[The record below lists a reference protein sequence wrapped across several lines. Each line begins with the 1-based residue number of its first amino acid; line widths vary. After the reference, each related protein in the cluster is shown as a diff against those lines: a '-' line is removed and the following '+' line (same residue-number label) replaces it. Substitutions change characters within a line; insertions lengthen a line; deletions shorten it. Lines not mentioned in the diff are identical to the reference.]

1 MKDTTP
7 KAPVARVE
15 PKEMVNHGV
24 TRVDDYYWMR
34 DDERDD
40 PEVLA
45 HLEAENA
52 YTDAVMEG
60 TEALQKELFEEMK
73 GRLEQDDASVPYL
86 SRGFW
91 YYTRFE
97 EGKEYPIYCRKKG
110 SMEADEQI
118 IIDANVRAEGQ
129 SYYNLG
135 DIDVSE
141 SGDLIAYTEDTLS
154 RRIYTIR
161 FKNLETGED
170 LPDVIEG
177 TTGGVT
183 WAANDTHV
191 FYMKRDEKTLRSFQ
205 VWRHTLGT
213 PTANDA
219 LVYQED
225 DETFSTYAYLSRS
238 REYVIVASSSTLT
251 DEARVIDV
259 ATPEAT
265 PTVFLPREVGHE
277 YGVDHALGRFFVRTN
292 KDALNFKLMSAPPE
306 TTADMSTWTEVVPH
320 REDVYLSRFVTFD
333 GHLVLHE
340 RVDGMTTLRVKPWDA
355 SKPEHT
361 IAFDDG
367 AYFVYP
373 SANPD
378 PKTTTLRFGFQSMT
392 TPRSTYDY
400 DMETRE
406 RTLLKQDKVL
416 GGFDPADYVSER
428 IMVTA
433 RDGAQVPVSLVHR
446 KDLDRSKPAPLY
458 QYGYGSYGASM
469 EPYFGMSRLS
479 LLDRGFIFAIAHIR
493 GGQEFGRKWYDDG
506 KMLRKMNTFNDFIDV
521 SKHLI
526 AKGYTAPDQLII
538 SGGSAGGLLVG
549 AVMNMAPELY
559 AAVVANVPFVDVV
572 TTMLDESIP
581 LTTFEYDEWGNP
593 NEKVYF
599 DYMLSYSPYDN
610 VEAKDYPNVLVITG
624 LHDSQVQY
632 WEPMKWVA
640 KLRAR
645 KTDSN
650 LLLFSVDMEAGHGGA
665 SGRFKRF
672 EETAL
677 EYAFL
682 LKVLGRAGVD
692 DAE

>member
-34 DDERDD
+34 DDERED
-40 PEVLA
+40 PEILA

-52 YTDAVMEG
+52 YTDAAMAG
-60 TEALQKELFEEMK
+60 TEELQKELFEEMK
-73 GRLEQDDASVPYL
+73 GRLEQNDASVPYL
-86 SRGFW
+86 SRGHW
-91 YYTRFE
+91 YYSRFE
-97 EGKEYPIYCRKKG
+97 EGKEYPIYARKKG
-110 SMEADEQI
+110 SLEAGEQI
-118 IIDANVRAEGQ
+118 LVDANVRASGQ

-141 SGDLIAYTEDTLS
+141 SGDLMAYTEDTLS

-161 FKNLETGED
+161 FKNLSTGED
-170 LPDVIEG
+170 LEDAIEG

-183 WAANDTHV
+183 WAANDTDV
-191 FYMKRDEKTLRSFQ
+191 YYMKRDEKTLRSFQ
-205 VWRHTLGT
+205 VWRHRLGT
-213 PTANDA
+213 PAADDA

-238 REYVIVASSSTLT
+238 REYMIVASSSTLT

-259 ATPEAT
+259 KALDAEPKI
-265 PTVFLPREVGHE
+265 FLPREVGHE
-277 YGVDHALGRFFVRTN
+277 YGLDHALGRFFIRTN
-292 KDALNFKLMSAPPE
+292 KDALNFKLMSAPAE
-306 TTADMSTWTEVVPH
+306 STVDVSTWTEVVPH
-320 REDVYLSRFVTFD
+320 RDDVYLSRFVTFD
-333 GHLVLHE
+333 NHLVLHE
-340 RVDGMTTLRVKPWDA
+340 RVEGMTTLRVKPWDEA
-355 SKPEHT
+355 KPEHT

-373 SANPD
+373 STNPD
-378 PKTTTLRFGFQSMT
+378 PKTTTLRLGFQSMT

-406 RTLLKQDKVL
+406 RKLLKQDKVL
-416 GGFDPADYVSER
+416 GGFDSANYVSER

-433 RDGAQVPVSLVHR
+433 RDGTQVPVSLVHR
-446 KDLDRSKPAPLY
+446 KDLDRTKPAPVY

-493 GGQEFGRKWYDDG
+493 GGQEFGRRWYDEG
-506 KMLRKMNTFNDFIDV
+506 KMLTKMNTFTDFIDV

-526 AKGYTAPDQLII
+526 DTGYTTSDQLII

-572 TTMLDESIP
+572 TTMLDETIP

-593 NEKVYF
+593 NDKPYF

-610 VEAKDYPNVLVITG
+610 VEAKDYPNILVITG

-650 LLLFSVDMEAGHGGA
+650 MLLFSVDMDAGHGGA

-672 EETAL
+672 EDTAL

-682 LKVLGRAGVD
+682 LKVLGRADGA
-692 DAE
+692 DAK